1 MKSVYMKKPWD
12 ITLLETEVPRPK
24 EGQALIKVKSVGI
37 CGSDV
42 GAYRGVNPLISY
54 PRVIGHEVAG
64 EVVEIPENKKGI
76 KAGDRVIVDPYLY
89 CGHCYPCSIGRTN
102 CCTDLKVLGVHVDG
116 GMGEYFTHPADML
129 IKVPDDMEWE
139 MVPLAEPLTIALHGL
154 HRAGLSAGEHIA
166 INGAGPIGLMAAMA
180 AIEYKA
186 IPIMI
191 DIVDERLE
199 KAKSVGVT
207 HTVNLMKEDFVQ
219 RVSEITNGR
228 MAEVVMEASGAN
240 SAIRGTLDIVSNAG
254 RIILTGWPKDS
265 TSIPTDLITKKEV
278 DIRGARTSAGEFEE
292 AIALIYENKINMK
305 ALLSEVVSLEELPQA
320 VANIEKNPGDYLKVV
335 GVFNDR

>member
-1 MKSVYMKKPWD
+1 
-12 ITLLETEVPRPK
+12 
-24 EGQALIKVKSVGI
+24 
-37 CGSDV
+37 
-42 GAYRGVNPLISY
+42 
-54 PRVIGHEVAG
+54 
-64 EVVEIPENKKGI
+64 
-76 KAGDRVIVDPYLY
+76 
-89 CGHCYPCSIGRTN
+89 
-102 CCTDLKVLGVHVDG
+102 
-116 GMGEYFTHPADML
+116 ML
-129 IKVPDDMEWE
+129 VKVPDDMEWE

-154 HRAGLSAGEHIA
+154 HRAQLSAEEHIA

-180 AIEYKA
+180 AMEYKA

-199 KAKSVGVT
+199 KAKSLGVA
-207 HTVNLMKEDFVQ
+207 HTINLMKEDIVAKI
-219 RVSEITNGR
+219 SEITNGR

-292 AIALIYENKINMK
+292 AINLIYEGKIDMK
-305 ALLSEVVSLEELPQA
+305 AVLTKVVSLDELPQA
-320 VANIEKNPGDYLKVV
+320 VADIEKNPGDYLKVV
-335 GVFNDR
+335 GIFN